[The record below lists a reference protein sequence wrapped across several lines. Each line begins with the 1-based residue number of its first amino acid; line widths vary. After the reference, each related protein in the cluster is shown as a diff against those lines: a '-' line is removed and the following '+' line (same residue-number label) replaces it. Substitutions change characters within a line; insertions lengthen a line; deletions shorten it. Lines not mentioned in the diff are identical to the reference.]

1 MVLPHMLFEALKTM
15 HLFGVVLL
23 VGNVTITA
31 FWKVFADRTG
41 HPAVIAFG
49 QRLVTITDF
58 VFTAGGIV
66 LVYIG
71 GVGAALVQG
80 LHPFAPGWLLWGQI
94 LFLSS
99 GAIWAA
105 ILVPAQIRM
114 ARAARAFAD
123 GGPIPDSYW
132 RDNRRWLF
140 WGVVACVPLFVAIA
154 VMVFKPQ

>member
-1 MVLPHMLFEALKTM
+1 MLFDVLKTV
-15 HLFGVVLL
+15 HLVGVVLL

-31 FWKVFADRTG
+31 FWKVFANRTG

-58 VFTAGGIV
+58 VFTAGGIA
-66 LVYIG
+66 LVYLG
-71 GVGAALVQG
+71 GVGAALARG
-80 LHPFAPGWLLWGQI
+80 LHPFAPGWPLWGQI

-123 GGPIPDSYW
+123 GGPIPESYW
-132 RDNRRWLF
+132 RDNRRWLA
-140 WGVVACVPLFVAIA
+140 WGVVACVPLFAAIP